1 MFQDKERVAMMVY
14 QTNPQGIELYYASY
28 LLGRSQ
34 RVSIADTTSTPRCL
48 EYGVPQGL
56 VARKLVSANR
66 WLRGVKT
73 YRFPWYLTQVSFNH
87 ASSNPGQGAI
97 LWPLLFTLYIA
108 PLQDVIRSHGLDS
121 MFYADDAQIHI
132 AIDDPKHS
140 VDSVEVL
147 RGCINDVFAW
157 NTKNTLK
164 CYISRRD
171 STGKLHSTKHYC

>member
-34 RVSIADTTSTPRCL
+34 RVSIADTTYTPRSL
-48 EYGVPQGL
+48 EYGVP
-56 VARKLVSANR
+56 
-66 WLRGVKT
+66 
-73 YRFPWYLTQVSFNH
+73 
-87 ASSNPGQGAI
+87 QGAI

-121 MFYADDAQIHI
+121 MFYADDAQINI